1 MHPHSGKSR
10 WRTQLRGNVPWALAR
25 LVPKGPDCGAHDWYN
40 ADDQVDECYHCRAT
54 RPTISPICRRPVTP
68 HRRLIATASPGLG
81 VTPPP
86 SRTCPL
92 GAVTV
97 PAPLPNRLGYTA
109 GTPAASAG
117 ESVSKARA
125 SNSASVVRLL
135 WCR

>member
-1 MHPHSGKSR
+1 VSGCDNRVMTAHPHSILEVVELRTDSGR
-10 WRTQLRGNVPWALAR
+10 WPAGTIVEADEAVALVEVVDEGGHALDFVSLPHDALAPAR
-25 LVPKGPDCGAHDWYN
+25 DRAVPA
-40 ADDQVDECYHCRAT
+40 
-54 RPTISPICRRPVTP
+54 
-68 HRRLIATASPGLG
+68 
-81 VTPPP
+81 
-86 SRTCPL
+86 

-97 PAPLPNRLGYTA
+97 PAPSPGRLGYTA